1 MVVCAAGL
9 ARAADLPVATVKGD
23 KVNLRGRPDANGE
36 VIGHAAF
43 GEMLAIRTIG
53 ETWVEVVPPER
64 VKAWVHRD
72 FVQDGRVAVKE
83 LTVRAGPNI
92 NYPRMGAL
100 YRGETIAAR
109 ETFGEW
115 ICVAPPTNS
124 SIWVHRDFL
133 ELPAP
138 AASAPTAPSGVTETA
153 ASNATAA
160 IVAALPP
167 APNPATNPVAV
178 AESPAPPAD
187 LMLVPLP
194 GQGTAITR
202 EGWLKPAPYVFNPPG
217 RFRLAQ
223 KTGSHLDTV
232 CFLRGN
238 NQQLASM
245 TDTFLAIR
253 GREYWVQGVREP
265 VLVIEAI
272 ERKPAPV
279 SP

>member
-1 MVVCAAGL
+1 MGI
-9 ARAADLPVATVKGD
+9 ARATDLPVATVKGD
-23 KVNLRGRPDANGE
+23 KVNLRGRADSNGE
-36 VIGHAAF
+36 VIGHAAH
-43 GEMLAIRTIG
+43 GEALQVRNAG

-64 VKAWVHRD
+64 IKAWIHRD

-100 YRGETIAAR
+100 FRGDAVTAR

-115 ICVAPPTNS
+115 ICVAPPTNA

-133 ELPAP
+133 ELPASLTAPAVAPVAAVSNVPP
-138 AASAPTAPSGVTETA
+138 AAVGPV
-153 ASNATAA
+153 
-160 IVAALPP
+160 PP
-167 APNPATNPVAV
+167 AVDPATNPVAV
-178 AESPAPPAD
+178 AEQPSPPSD

-194 GQGTAITR
+194 GQGNPITR

-217 RFRLAQ
+217 RYRLAQ
-223 KTGSHLDTV
+223 KQGSHLDTV

-238 NQQLASM
+238 NQQLSSM

-265 VLVIEAI
+265 VLVVEAI
-272 ERKPAPV
+272 ERKAAPA